1 MTIAACAA
9 EEDRSVSSD
18 IDSKR
23 DKSNE
28 KGADPNKEQGRREV
42 LKGGVVVGGAAVAA
56 ALSLPK
62 KWTRPLVEAV
72 IVPAH
77 AQTSPGAP
85 TPGPTSQPTAQPTAT
100 GGSTPRCANCTRTA
114 S

>member
-1 MTIAACAA
+1 MANDKDPKG
-9 EEDRSVSSD
+9 EQ
-18 IDSKR
+18 R
-23 DKSNE
+23 DAKDADGE
-28 KGADPNKEQGRREV
+28 KTQGRRDV

-72 IVPAH
+72 VVSAN

-85 TPGPTSQPTAQPTAT
+85 TPSPTGAPTFSPTSSPTPSPTP
-100 GGSTPRCANCTRTA
+100 GG
-114 S
+114 

>member
-1 MTIAACAA
+1 M
-9 EEDRSVSSD
+9 SSD
-18 IDSKR
+18 GDSKR
-23 DKSNE
+23 DKSDAKDV
-28 KGADPNKEQGRREV
+28 KGEDRRNV

-56 ALSLPK
+56 ALTLPK

-72 IVPAH
+72 VVPAH

-85 TPGPTSQPTAQPTAT
+85 TPAPTGTPTNSPTP
-100 GGSTPRCANCTRTA
+100 SPTP

>member
-1 MTIAACAA
+1 M
-9 EEDRSVSSD
+9 SSD
-18 IDSKR
+18 GDSER
-23 DKSNE
+23 DK
-28 KGADPNKEQGRREV
+28 KDPKDVEVEARRNV

-56 ALSLPK
+56 ALAPK

-85 TPGPTSQPTAQPTAT
+85 TPSPTPSPTPD
-100 GGSTPRCANCTRTA
+100 
-114 S
+114 

>member
-1 MTIAACAA
+1 MA
-9 EEDRSVSSD
+9 SD
-18 IDSKR
+18 KESKC
-23 DKSNE
+23 DQSDA
-28 KGADPNKEQGRREV
+28 KGADREQTQGRRDV

-85 TPGPTSQPTAQPTAT
+85 TPAPSSAPTFPPTSSPTPSAT
-100 GGSTPRCANCTRTA
+100 PA
-114 S
+114 

>member
-1 MTIAACAA
+1 M
-9 EEDRSVSSD
+9 SD
-18 IDSKR
+18 DKISKR
-23 DKSNE
+23 DKSDS
-28 KGADPNKEQGRREV
+28 KDVDGREQARRDV

-85 TPGPTSQPTAQPTAT
+85 TPAPTSAPTSQPTPLADAVARRPQ
-100 GGSTPRCANCTRTA
+100 
-114 S
+114 